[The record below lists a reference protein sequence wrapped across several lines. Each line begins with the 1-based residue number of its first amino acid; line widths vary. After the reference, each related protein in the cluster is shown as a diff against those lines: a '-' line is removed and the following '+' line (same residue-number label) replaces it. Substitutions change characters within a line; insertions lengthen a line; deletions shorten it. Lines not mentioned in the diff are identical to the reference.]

1 MAYTGYNPKGG
12 NGINPE
18 PADPANNA
26 SKTYNPEDPVLNAYA
41 KSYYKNKKREK
52 TGKSEVLR
60 ANKEIYNAVQSI
72 CVKIIDLS
80 QSNNGKIFAQL
91 EIKVDE
97 INTICVV
104 DVFEVIN
111 LKIHSIQAYK
121 C

>member
-1 MAYTGYNPKGG
+1 MNNPNLEIIEKYFQFW
-12 NGINPE
+12 
-18 PADPANNA
+18 NNQDLDGL
-26 SKTYNPEDPVLNAYA
+26 SSILSHDVKLEDWEI
-41 KSYYKNKKREK
+41 KK